1 MELEIA
7 YFLRAYPTVYCAACN
22 QHCHTTYCSL
32 SASCCFVSSV
42 AQEGQAMT
50 EKEREILYKLLIDL
64 FVEKPAQKRLS
75 QKEQEHESVT
85 SSTGTKRARNRAAS
99 QN

>member
-1 MELEIA
+1 
-7 YFLRAYPTVYCAACN
+7 
-22 QHCHTTYCSL
+22 
-32 SASCCFVSSV
+32 
-42 AQEGQAMT
+42 MT

-75 QKEQEHESVT
+75 QKEKEHENVLP
-85 SSTGTKRARNRAAS
+85 STGTKRARNRATS